1 MVFVVKLDVAGVL
14 SSDRNV
20 WHFEAPSCSDESILV
35 PTARYRRNASDRI
48 GRWTGRPVALIAL
61 ASSHRRRRIMLT
73 TRLNCTSKTGLCGFL
88 LDGRNLALFDAVR
101 EKSPAMHSRM

>member
-1 MVFVVKLDVAGVL
+1 MSPEFSLPIVMYGISKLLRVPINQSWCRRRAT
-14 SSDRNV
+14 
-20 WHFEAPSCSDESILV
+20 DETL
-35 PTARYRRNASDRI
+35 RI

-101 EKSPAMHSRM
+101 EKSPAMHTRMRDLG